1 MAKMFTTGL
10 SAFLAVLMC
19 ASTMS
24 LSAMAEGTTN
34 FTKMKLENVVSS
46 DDEYNYMIAQN
57 PEDNVWYYET
67 SNHAVKI
74 AGKGAVH
81 IFQWTSPDGALPME
95 EIARVCA
102 ETASA
107 KGKFARL
114 SFNRTQR
121 VAWLT
126 LADIPAENKGEP
138 TYDELPD

>member
-1 MAKMFTTGL
+1 MAKIFKKGL
-10 SAFLAVLMC
+10 SVFLAVLMC

-81 IFQWTSPDGALPME
+81 IFPLIDTTRDAADG
-95 EIARVCA
+95 V
-102 ETASA
+102 
-107 KGKFARL
+107 
-114 SFNRTQR
+114 
-121 VAWLT
+121 
-126 LADIPAENKGEP
+126 
-138 TYDELPD
+138 